1 MTGLRYSIGEVMQM
15 LKQLRESKGLTQM
28 ELARRSG
35 VPQSTICDIEAGR
48 TKGPTLRV
56 AVKLA
61 AALGVPVERLLPEEV
76 PGCQNSRQS

>member
-1 MTGLRYSIGEVMQM
+1 M
-15 LKQLRESKGLTQM
+15 LKRLRESQGLTQM

-61 AALGVPVERLLPEEV
+61 AALGVPAEKLLAQEESE
-76 PGCQNSRQS
+76 CQNSHQS

>member
-1 MTGLRYSIGEVMQM
+1 MVIAEVMDM
-15 LKQLRESKGLTQM
+15 LKQLRESQGLTQM

-61 AALGVPVERLLPEEV
+61 AALGVPAEKLLPEEE
-76 PGCQNSRQS
+76 GQCQNSHQS

>member
-1 MTGLRYSIGEVMQM
+1 M
-15 LKQLRESKGLTQM
+15 LKRLRESQGLTQM

-56 AVKLA
+56 AARLA
-61 AALGVPVERLLPEEV
+61 HALGVPIEKLLREEV